1 MATQE
6 AAAAAAGQPSPFASS
21 SLLSAPPPG
30 PLLETGKVSRHKR
43 KEKKNRTKALLRRVK
58 EAASSSPSTSSAQP
72 EDQHGVQLL
81 NTAGSQVVP
90 PLRRPIPV
98 TPLSATIDR
107 VIEIYR
113 GQVRALWKS
122 QRPYGR
128 NTELSA

>member
-1 MATQE
+1 
-6 AAAAAAGQPSPFASS
+6 
-21 SLLSAPPPG
+21 LD
-30 PLLETGKVSRHKR
+30 TGKVSRHKR

-58 EAASSSPSTSSAQP
+58 EAASSTPSTSALPQD
-72 EDQHGVQLL
+72 EQHQQVQEQLL
-81 NTAGSQVVP
+81 DVAGSQIVP

-98 TPLSATIDR
+98 TPLTTTIDR

-122 QRPYGR
+122 QGQRPYGR